1 VFKISKQNLKYLLAA
16 FIFIIAV
23 PYLISLFSAPVQ
35 KTTKIPISLLCLLQR
50 EARGFF
56 FYHRNYLE
64 NERLRNENYLLRGKF
79 AEFKELYQEN
89 ARLKSLLSFKQ
100 KSPFKLIA
108 ARVIARAPDNWS
120 SSLLVDK
127 GRYQGVKKGMVAIN
141 YQGLVGKVTEAGD
154 SASKIVLINDPALGI
169 SGIIQRTRQEGLVN
183 GTLGGSLIM
192 RYLPE
197 DADVSVGDT
206 VVTSEL
212 SQSYP
217 KGLVIG
223 KVTGL
228 GKEFSGL
235 NRYAVIKPAAE
246 LSNIEELLVVVP

>member
-1 VFKISKQNLKYLLAA
+1 VFKISKQNLKYLFAA
-16 FIFIIAV
+16 LIFVISI
-23 PYLISLFSAPVQ
+23 PYLISLSSNPLQ
-35 KTTKIPISLLCLLQR
+35 KTTKTPISLFCLLQR
-50 EARGFF
+50 EARGLL

-64 NERLRNENYLLRGKF
+64 NERLRNENYLIRGKF
-79 AEFKELYQEN
+79 TEFKELYQEN
-89 ARLKSLLSFKQ
+89 ARLKNLLVFKK
-100 KSPFKLIA
+100 KSSFKLIA

-120 SSLLVDK
+120 SSLLIDK
-127 GRYQGVKKGMVAIN
+127 GRYQGIRKGMVAIN
-141 YQGLVGKVTEAGD
+141 YQGLVGKVVETGD
-154 SASKIVLINDPALGI
+154 SISKIVLVNDPGLGI

-183 GTLGGSLIM
+183 GTLGGNLIM

-197 DADVSVGDT
+197 DADISVGDT

-217 KGLVIG
+217 KGLIIG
-223 KVTGL
+223 KVTNL

-246 LSNIEELLVVVP
+246 LSNIEELLVIVP